1 MKELRKK
8 KKLTQVECAAYL
20 GMPLRTYQNYETDET
35 RSSSMKYAYMM
46 QKLEKYGWV
55 DESHGILTVQQI
67 KDICTDVFS
76 DFDIKYCYLF
86 GSYAKGTAS
95 QTSDIDLLISTT
107 VSGMRYFE
115 LVEAFGKN

>member
-1 MKELRKK
+1 
-8 KKLTQVECAAYL
+8 
-20 GMPLRTYQNYETDET
+20 
-35 RSSSMKYAYMM
+35 MKYAYMM

-67 KDICTDVFS
+67 KDICTDVFL

-86 GSYAKGTAS
+86 ESYAKGTAS
-95 QTSDIDLLISTT
+95 QTSDIDRLISTP

-115 LVEAFGKN
+115 LVEAIREGLKKKSGCSEY